1 MQLRTVF
8 LGNMLLLSA
17 PGLFSAQAAGLQQAA
32 EPSVTGRSD
41 KRLVVLDRL
50 MTGFLERHKLPGA
63 SLAVARHGRLVYA
76 RGFGLAD
83 RKSGKPVQPESLFRI
98 ASLSKPLTSVAILK
112 LVEAGRLKLDDSVA
126 DVLGL
131 KPEVDVERN
140 RRVSIRQC
148 LQHTGGWDRGD
159 SFDPMFQSIRIARVL
174 ETRAP
179 AGTSEVIRFMQK
191 WPLDF
196 DPGTRY
202 AYSNYGYC
210 LLGRVIEKVSGES
223 YESYVRQQV
232 LKPMGVSEMRIGK
245 TREAGRA
252 EGEVRYHVDGEKV
265 GLSVFEADLGQ
276 RVSRAYGAWNIEAM
290 DSHGG
295 WIASA
300 ADLVRFATALESPGR
315 KPFLKPSSLEEM
327 FAPPPA
333 PVSRK
338 ADGSVEPVYYG
349 LGFSVRPTGEGRMNQ
364 WHTGSLAG
372 TSTLLVRRHD
382 GMAWAVLFNS
392 RRACAGKNPASA
404 IDPLVHKAVDAVRE
418 WPEGDLFDSA
428 TDDARS
434 PLD

>member
-17 PGLFSAQAAGLQQAA
+17 PGLFPAEASGPQQAV
-32 EPSVTGRSD
+32 ELSVTGRSD
-41 KRLVVLDRL
+41 KRLVALDRM
-50 MTGFLERHKLPGA
+50 MTEFLQRYKLPGA

-83 RKSGKPVQPESLFRI
+83 RKSGRPVQPGSLFRI
-98 ASLSKPLTSVAILK
+98 ASLSKPVTSVAILK
-112 LVEAGRLKLDDSVA
+112 LVEEGRLKLDDSVA
-126 DVLGL
+126 AVLGL
-131 KPEVDVERN
+131 EPEVDVERN

-179 AGTSEVIRFMQK
+179 AGPAEVIRFMQK

-223 YESYVRQQV
+223 YESYVREQV
-232 LKPMGVSEMRIGK
+232 LKPMGVCGMRIGK
-245 TREAGRA
+245 TREPGRA

-265 GLSVFEADLGQ
+265 GLSVFDQDLGQ
-276 RVSRAYGAWNIEAM
+276 RVSRAYGAWYIEAM

-300 ADLVRFATALESPGR
+300 VDMVRFASALESPGR
-315 KPFLKPSSLEEM
+315 KPFLKPSSLEQM
-327 FAPPPA
+327 FAPPAA

-338 ADGSVEPVYYG
+338 ADGAVEPVYYG
-349 LGFSVRPTGEGRMNQ
+349 LGFSVRQAGEEGMNQ

-382 GMAWAVLFNS
+382 GMVWAVLFNS
-392 RRACAGKNPASA
+392 RRACAGKNPSST

-418 WPEGDLFDSA
+418 WPDGDLFESA
-428 TDDARS
+428 ES
-434 PLD
+434 PR

>member
-1 MQLRTVF
+1 MHLRTVF
-8 LGNMLLLSA
+8 LGNMLLLSV
-17 PGLFSAQAAGLQQAA
+17 PGLLPVEVAGQTKVPEL
-32 EPSVTGRSD
+32 SVTGQVD
-41 KRLVVLDRL
+41 KRLAPLDRL
-50 MTGFLERHKLPGA
+50 MLDFLRRHRLPGA

-76 RGFGLAD
+76 RGFGVAD
-83 RKSGKPVQPESLFRI
+83 RRSGEVVQPGSLFRI

-179 AGTSEVIRFMQK
+179 AGTSDVIRFMQK